1 MPCESARAGRFF
13 RPRSTLGQP
22 GARAP
27 QAGRLRPLERRLSVI
42 SAALFGLI
50 TGFGLFTLHLFNGF
64 NALSGDLRER
74 WLPTTRVIGDLNNY
88 TSDYRA
94 AEGDYLLASGA
105 GARQV
110 HMASFA
116 DLARAVSHAER
127 EYERIRQ
134 SPAESSLYAAFMHRW
149 QAYQAVASRVVQRA
163 DAGDQA
169 GAIALYRTSSRD
181 AYTAASDVLGALT
194 AFNVERAR
202 LASAATARAY
212 DTGRVLILLALLAAG
227 AMLAAS
233 LAYIRGRVSG
243 PLSGLA
249 HAMRMLATNTTDI
262 DVEGADRDDEI
273 GDIARAVYV
282 FRARAV
288 ELLQSQRGLAQQAA
302 MLEQKLAYEQNLTR
316 MQRNFVAMV
325 SHEFRT
331 PLTAI
336 DAHAQRLINMKDRM
350 IPDDM
355 ADRAGRIRSAVQR
368 ITNLMDN
375 LLNSSRLMDGEP
387 KLFFHPASLD
397 LAVLLKEVCAFHR
410 EIAPNAAIEADMPPS
425 PVMITGDRDL
435 LFQTFS
441 NLLGNAIK
449 YSPGHVMVEVGL
461 QDGPNGCTVSIRDH
475 GLGIP
480 AADLPGLFTRYYR
493 GANVSEIVG
502 TGVGLYLA
510 KTVVELHG
518 GEISVQSHEGVGSC
532 FTVSLPSHSTHLDA

>member
-1 MPCESARAGRFF
+1 MPCESAAAPGNF
-13 RPRSTLGQP
+13 RPSSTLGQA
-22 GARAP
+22 GGRSG
-27 QAGRLRPLERRLSVI
+27 QAGRLRSLERRLSLI
-42 SAALFGLI
+42 SAALFVLM

-64 NALSGDLRER
+64 NDLSGDLRER
-74 WLPTTRVIGDLNNY
+74 WLPTTRVIGDLNND

-94 AEGDYLLASGA
+94 AEGDYLLASSA
-105 GARQV
+105 GARRAQL
-110 HMASFA
+110 AAFA
-116 DLARAVSHAER
+116 DLDRGILRAER

-134 SPAESSLYAAFMHRW
+134 SPAESSLYAAFIHRW
-149 QAYQAVASRVVQRA
+149 QAYEGVAWRVARLA

-169 GAIALYRTSSRD
+169 GAIALYRTASRD
-181 AYTAASDVLGALT
+181 AYNAASDVLGALT

-202 LASAATARAY
+202 HASAATARAY
-212 DTGRVLILLALLAAG
+212 DTGRALILLALLAAG

-233 LAYIRGRVSG
+233 LAYIRRRVSE

-249 HAMRMLATNTTDI
+249 HAMRLLATNTTDI
-262 DVEGADRDDEI
+262 EVEGAERDDEI

-282 FRARAV
+282 FRANAV

-355 ADRAGRIRSAVQR
+355 AERAGRIRSAVQR

-397 LAVLLKEVCAFHR
+397 IAALLKEVCAFHR
-410 EIAPNAAIEADMPPS
+410 EIAPNAAIEANLPQA
-425 PVMITGDRDL
+425 PVMITGDREL
-435 LFQTFS
+435 LFQMFS

-449 YSPGHVMVEVGL
+449 YSPGDVVVEVGL
-461 QDGPNGCTVSIRDH
+461 QDGPSACTVSIRDQ

-493 GANVSEIVG
+493 GGNVSEIVG

-510 KTVVELHG
+510 KTVAGLHG
-518 GEISVQSHEGVGSC
+518 GEITVQSREGVGSC
-532 FTVSLPSHSTHLDA
+532 FTVSLRR